1 MITKHPSSGTAHSFA
16 STVDTWLDSLSPQ
29 AHALWAKSGDE
40 TGSLSL
46 PQHLGDT
53 VCVAAHV
60 FDFWVSNQMKA
71 RLSENLKLPEEQL
84 RTLYIWLASL
94 HDLGK
99 ATISFQTQIEQ
110 NPDFAHLVSQ
120 VAETG
125 LPIRKSIQEVN
136 LTKMPHGI
144 SSGVILAQWL
154 VDFGMKRR
162 TALWLT
168 SAVDAHHG
176 VASKHEERDAIE
188 STLLEYPTAWREVHR
203 ELIDTLTELTGAQ
216 DALRALNASKVLL
229 AADAQILAGLIVF
242 ADWIASNQDAF
253 PMDTRGTQAERL
265 ERGIDATDLTQ
276 PWTPIAPPEDID
288 ELYRAS
294 FRWPDSYNARSVQ
307 RAMAEVARGITHPS
321 IIILEAETGVGKT
334 EAALAAAHILGRQT
348 GTQGVY
354 FAAPTMATANGLL
367 ERTINWSQAT
377 ATDGNVASLYLAH
390 SKNQL
395 SEPFQR
401 LRIRGVAE
409 DEAHGSHGEVVASSW
424 MSGRRRGLLSNIAI
438 GTIDQVLMLALEQ
451 RYSMLRHVALAGKI
465 IIFDEVHA
473 YDAYTSDYLETTL
486 EWLAYYGATVILM
499 SATLP
504 PDRRRAL
511 IRAYS
516 EQDLPETSIAY
527 PLITVADEN
536 STRYV
541 TPALSPTNMV
551 APIELIDDGL
561 DSLQALTEQL
571 LTDGGCALIICNTIA
586 RAQAAYEQLAEAYGA
601 DVELHHAGFMAWQRS
616 EREDALRAALGP
628 HASRGNGRPY
638 RKIVVATQVAEQSLD
653 IDADVLITDIAPMD
667 LIIQRAGRTHRHLR
681 SETDRPVGLRVPKIY
696 IRGVT
701 HTPDGVEIDGG
712 AQAIY
717 DPKILLSTFIHLPDT
732 FRRPDDIAELVRT
745 TYAEHGD
752 SIPPTLRPAW
762 EEAVNKSLKRESD
775 AHKRS
780 KEFRI
785 RSPRGLRTL
794 DALFSKVGAA
804 ISLGDEEKGAA
815 QVRDAEPSVEVI
827 PIVRTEYGYR
837 PFGTDK
843 EILDGAEL
851 DYPTARHLASSTV
864 RLPTRMTR
872 YGSDFEDV
880 VSDLEISTPGT
891 WAKHFLL
898 RGQLALVLNETGQR
912 TTGRFTV
919 QYSNSLGI
927 EILSDKK
934 RSDVG
939 MAT

>member
-1 MITKHPSSGTAHSFA
+1 M
-16 STVDTWLDSLSPQ
+16 
-29 AHALWAKSGDE
+29 
-40 TGSLSL
+40 
-46 PQHLGDT
+46 
-53 VCVAAHV
+53 
-60 FDFWVSNQMKA
+60 
-71 RLSENLKLPEEQL
+71 
-84 RTLYIWLASL
+84 
-94 HDLGK
+94 
-99 ATISFQTQIEQ
+99 
-110 NPDFAHLVSQ
+110 
-120 VAETG
+120 
-125 LPIRKSIQEVN
+125 
-136 LTKMPHGI
+136 
-144 SSGVILAQWL
+144 
-154 VDFGMKRR
+154 
-162 TALWLT
+162 
-168 SAVDAHHG
+168 
-176 VASKHEERDAIE
+176 
-188 STLLEYPTAWREVHR
+188 
-203 ELIDTLTELTGAQ
+203 
-216 DALRALNASKVLL
+216 
-229 AADAQILAGLIVF
+229 
-242 ADWIASNQDAF
+242 
-253 PMDTRGTQAERL
+253 
-265 ERGIDATDLTQ
+265 
-276 PWTPIAPPEDID
+276 
-288 ELYRAS
+288 
-294 FRWPDSYNARSVQ
+294 
-307 RAMAEVARGITHPS
+307 
-321 IIILEAETGVGKT
+321 
-334 EAALAAAHILGRQT
+334 
-348 GTQGVY
+348 
-354 FAAPTMATANGLL
+354 
-367 ERTINWSQAT
+367 
-377 ATDGNVASLYLAH
+377 
-390 SKNQL
+390 
-395 SEPFQR
+395 
-401 LRIRGVAE
+401 AE

-451 RYSMLRHVALAGKI
+451 RFSMLRHVAFAGKI

-586 RAQAAYEQLAEAYGA
+586 RAQAAYGQLAEAYGA

-667 LIIQRAGRTHRHLR
+667 LIIQRAGRTHRHPR
-681 SETDRPVGLRVPKIY
+681 PETDRPAGLRVPTIY

-732 FRRPDDIAELVRT
+732 FRRPDDIADLVRT
-745 TYAEHGD
+745 TYAEQGD
-752 SIPPTLRPAW
+752 SIPLTLRPTW
-762 EEAVNKSLKRESD
+762 EEAVNKSLERESN

-804 ISLGDEEKGAA
+804 INLGDEEKGAA

-872 YGSDFEDV
+872 DGNDFKAV
-880 VSDLEISTPGT
+880 VSDLEVSTPET

-898 RGQLALVLNETGQR
+898 RGQLALVLDEAGQR
-912 TTGRFTV
+912 ATGRFTV

-927 EILSDKK
+927 EILSDTKGG
-934 RSDVG
+934 DVG

>member
-1 MITKHPSSGTAHSFA
+1 MTTKHHLPYVAHTFTSAITA
-16 STVDTWLDSLSPQ
+16 WLNSLSLQ
-29 AHALWAKSGDE
+29 ARALWAKSGDE

-53 VCVAAHV
+53 ACVAAYV
-60 FDFWVSNQMKA
+60 FDFWIADQMKA
-71 RLSENLKLPEEQL
+71 RLSENLKLSKGQL

-110 NPDFAHLVSQ
+110 NPDFAHLVHQ
-120 VAETG
+120 VAATG
-125 LPIRKSIQEVN
+125 LPLRKSLQEAG
-136 LTKMPHGI
+136 LARMPHGI
-144 SSGVILAQWL
+144 SSGVILTQWL
-154 VDFGMKRR
+154 LSFGMKRR

-176 VASKHEERDAIE
+176 MASRSEERDVIE
-188 STLLEYPTAWREVHR
+188 SILMEYPTAWKKVHR
-203 ELIDTLTELTGAQ
+203 EFIDTLTDLTGVQ
-216 DALRALNASKVLL
+216 DTLRALNASKVLL

-253 PMDTRGTQAERL
+253 PMDARGTQAERL
-265 ERGIDATDLTQ
+265 KRGIEATDLTQ
-276 PWTPIAPPEDID
+276 PWAPIVPPEDID
-288 ELYRAS
+288 ELYRTS
-294 FRWPDSYNARSVQ
+294 FQWPNSYSARSVQ
-307 RAMAEVARGITHPS
+307 RAMTEVAGEITQPS

-334 EAALAAAHILGRQT
+334 EAALTAAHIIGRQT
-348 GTQGVY
+348 GAQGVY

-367 ERTINWSQAT
+367 ERTISWSQAT
-377 ATDGNVASLYLAH
+377 AADGSVASLYLAH

-401 LRIRGVAE
+401 LKVRGVAE
-409 DEAHGSHGEVVASSW
+409 DDTHSGHGAVVASSW

-504 PDRRRAL
+504 PDRRRTL

-516 EQDLPETSIAY
+516 EQDLPETSSAY

-536 STRYV
+536 SARYV
-541 TPALSPTNMV
+541 TPAPSPTNMV
-551 APIELIDDGL
+551 APIELIDDDL
-561 DSLQALTEQL
+561 DSLQSLIEQL
-571 LTDGGCALIICNTIA
+571 LTDGGCALVICNTIA
-586 RAQAAYEQLAEAYGA
+586 RAQSAYEQLAKTYGT

-616 EREDALRAALGP
+616 EREDVLRTALGP
-628 HASRGNGRPY
+628 QASRGNGRPY

-667 LIIQRAGRTHRHLR
+667 LIIQRAGRTHRHPR
-681 SETDRPVGLRVPKIY
+681 PETDRPSGLRVPKIY

-701 HTPDGVEIDGG
+701 QTADGIEIDGG

-717 DPKILLSTFIHLPDT
+717 DPKILLATFIHFPDS

-745 TYAEHGD
+745 TYAEQGD
-752 SIPPTLRPAW
+752 SIPPALRPAW
-762 EEAVNKSLKRESD
+762 EEAVNKSLEREST
-775 AHKRS
+775 AHERS
-780 KEFRI
+780 SAYRLQA
-785 RSPRGLRTL
+785 PRGLRNL

-804 ISLGDEEKGAA
+804 IRLGDEEKGAA

-827 PIVRTEYGYR
+827 PVVRTDYGYR

-872 YGSDFEDV
+872 YGNDFEEV
-880 VSDLEISTPGT
+880 ISDLEISTPET
-891 WAKHFLL
+891 WSRHFLL
-898 RGQLALVLNETGQR
+898 RGQLALVLDEAGKR
-912 TTGRFTV
+912 TTGRFSV
-919 QYSNSLGI
+919 QYSSSLGI
-927 EILSDKK
+927 EILSDQGGG
-934 RSDVG
+934 DVG
-939 MAT
+939 MTT

>member
-1 MITKHPSSGTAHSFA
+1 MITKHPPSGTTQTFA
-16 STVDTWLDSLSPQ
+16 ATVDAWLDSLSPQ

-53 VCVAAHV
+53 ACVAAHV
-60 FDFWVSNQMKA
+60 FDFWVSNQMKTH
-71 RLSENLKLPEEQL
+71 LSENLKLAEGQL

-120 VAETG
+120 VAEAG
-125 LPIRKSIQEVN
+125 LPLRKSIQEAN
-136 LTKMPHGI
+136 LTKMPHSI
-144 SSGVILAQWL
+144 SSGVILTQWL

-162 TALWLT
+162 TALWVT

-176 VASKHEERDAIE
+176 VASKSEERDAIE

-216 DALRALNASKVLL
+216 DTLRALNASEVLL

-253 PMDTRGTQAERL
+253 PMDTHGTQAERL
-265 ERGIDATDLTQ
+265 ERGIEATDITQ
-276 PWTPIAPPEDID
+276 PWAPIAPPEDID

-334 EAALAAAHILGRQT
+334 EAALAAAHIIGMQT

-377 ATDGNVASLYLAH
+377 ATDGSVASLYLAH

-451 RYSMLRHVALAGKI
+451 RYSMLRHVALAGKV

-527 PLITVADEN
+527 PLITVAEEN

-541 TPALSPTNMV
+541 TPAPSPTNMV

-561 DSLQALTEQL
+561 DSLQAFTEQL

-628 HASRGNGRPY
+628 QASRGNGRPY

-667 LIIQRAGRTHRHLR
+667 LIIQRAGRTHRHPR
-681 SETDRPVGLRVPKIY
+681 PETDRPAGLRVPKIY

-745 TYAEHGD
+745 TYAEQGD

-762 EEAVNKSLKRESD
+762 EEAVNKSFERESD
-775 AHKRS
+775 AHERS
-780 KEFRI
+780 SAYRL
-785 RSPRGLRTL
+785 RAPRGLRNL
-794 DALFSKVGAA
+794 DVLFSKVGAA
-804 ISLGDEEKGAA
+804 IRLGDEEKGAA

-851 DYPTARHLASSTV
+851 DYPTARHLAASTV

-872 YGSDFEDV
+872 YGNDFEEV
-880 VSDLEISTPGT
+880 VSDLEVSTPET
-891 WAKHFLL
+891 WSKHFLL
-898 RGQLALVLNETGQR
+898 RGQLALVLDEDGQR
-912 TTGRFTV
+912 TTGRFTA

-927 EILSDKK
+927 EILSDTKGG
-934 RSDVG
+934 DVG
-939 MAT
+939 MIT